1 MHVFK
6 ISIIF
11 PFHMAFNSKA
21 SPGIFNKKDIVI
33 RHILIALL
41 ALFFGTVGKGAESHE
56 DIWRG
61 IASSFVMIA
70 IIWNGNILLIDLID
84 RDLNWDKQLHLKLI
98 LSGSIALVWPVF
110 VNYFFN
116 LTLFPL
122 FHGHPCNLQSKESI
136 TYLIISV
143 AITLFVNSVFV
154 AIAFFRFWKSTIKE
168 KEELKR
174 ESLSAEFETLKNQI
188 NPHFL
193 FNSLNTLTSL
203 IEENPKTATDFVQK
217 LSSVY
222 RYLLTQKDKETVT
235 LREEVNFVR
244 SYIYLNQIRFGANL
258 QFHIHIDQA
267 FLERKIVTL
276 SLQMLIENAIKHN
289 VISQQHPLAIS
300 IGIHRGKVFV
310 KNNLQRKTVMNESH
324 GIGLNNIIHRY
335 SFLTKEEVE
344 IVDDGIV
351 FYVSLPLLHNTN

>member
-1 MHVFK
+1 
-6 ISIIF
+6 
-11 PFHMAFNSKA
+11 MAFKGKA
-21 SPGIFNKKDIVI
+21 SPGIFNKKDILI
-33 RHILIALL
+33 RHFLIALL
-41 ALFFGTVGKGAESHE
+41 ALFFGTIGKGAESSA
-56 DIWRG
+56 DITRG
-61 IASSFVMIA
+61 ILSTFVMIA

-84 RDLNWDKQLHLKLI
+84 RDLSWDKQLHLKLL
-98 LSGSIALVWPVF
+98 LSATIALFWPII
-110 VNYFFN
+110 VNYTFN

-122 FHGHPCNLQSKESI
+122 IHGHPCELKSKETI

-143 AITLFVNSVFV
+143 VITLFVNSVFV

-203 IEENPKTATDFVQK
+203 IEENPKTATGFVQK

-222 RYLLTQKDKETVT
+222 RYLLTQKDKETVS
-235 LREEVNFVR
+235 LRDEMEFVR
-244 SYIYLNQIRFGANL
+244 SYMYLNQIRFGNNL
-258 QFHIHIDQA
+258 QFHIHIDPV

-276 SLQMLIENAIKHN
+276 SVQMLVENAIKHN
-289 VISQQHPLAIS
+289 IISKQHPLTIGIS
-300 IGIHRGKVFV
+300 IRQDKIVV
-310 KNNLQRKTVMNESH
+310 KNNLQRKIIMNDSN

-335 SFLTKEEVE
+335 SFLTDEEVE
-344 IVDDGIV
+344 IVDDGID
-351 FYVSLPLLHNTN
+351 FYVSLPLLVN

>member
-1 MHVFK
+1 
-6 ISIIF
+6 
-11 PFHMAFNSKA
+11 MAFTSKA
-21 SPGIFNKKDIVI
+21 SPGIFDKKDIVI

-41 ALFFGTVGKGAESHE
+41 ALLFGTLGKEALTNQEILQNIG
-56 DIWRG
+56 
-61 IASSFVMIA
+61 SSFVLIA

-84 RDLNWDKQLHLKLI
+84 RDLSWDKQLHLKLI
-98 LSGSIALVWPVF
+98 LSGTIAFVWPIL

-116 LTLFPL
+116 LVLFPL
-122 FHGHPCNLQSKESI
+122 FHGRPCDLQSKDTI

-154 AIAFFRFWKSTIKE
+154 AIAFFKFWKKTIKE

-235 LREEVNFVR
+235 LKEEIDFVR
-244 SYIYLNQIRFGANL
+244 SYIYLNQIRFGNNL
-258 QFHIHIDQA
+258 RFHIHIDA
-267 FLERKIVTL
+267 AYMERKIVTL
-276 SLQMLIENAIKHN
+276 SIQMLIENAIKHN
-289 VISQQHPLAIS
+289 IISQQHPLSIS
-300 IGIHRGKVFV
+300 IGVHQGKVFV
-310 KNNLQRKTVMNESH
+310 KNNLQRKTVMNESN
-324 GIGLNNIIHRY
+324 GIGLNNISHRY

-344 IVDDGIV
+344 MIDDDDN
-351 FYVSLPLLHNTN
+351 FYVSLPLLPTTLS